1 MVAQAVGSN
10 SAVAQ
15 KSQLQKGSTVSSASV
30 IERKV
35 PILGNLKEVSQL
47 PKQRLAVLFSG
58 P

>member
-10 SAVAQ
+10 SSVAQ

-35 PILGNLKEVSQL
+35 PILGS
-47 PKQRLAVLFSG
+47 
-58 P
+58 

>member
-10 SAVAQ
+10 SSVAQ

-35 PILGNLKEVSQL
+35 PILGSLNEVSKL
-47 PKQRLAVLFSG
+47 PKQRVAVLFPG